1 MDREESRGVHIVL
14 LARSHDPMAVEE
26 HELLSYGRSGINSSY
41 DRTISGGHSMVIALS
56 GPPRRHRK
64 LARFTA
70 PSWSPA
76 SHRRRG
82 DRIHP
87 LCTSSPAIGDALH
100 PKF

>member
-1 MDREESRGVHIVL
+1 
-14 LARSHDPMAVEE
+14 MAVEE
-26 HELLSYGRSGINSSY
+26 RELPSYGRSGINSTF
-41 DRTISGGHSMVIALS
+41 DRTISGGRSMVIALS

-70 PSWSPA
+70 PSWSLA

-87 LCTSSPAIGDALH
+87 LCASSPAIGDALR
-100 PKF
+100 PEF